1 PLSGLTVTIP
11 RATLARLAGDDA
23 ERALELPEARLELAP
38 ARLDDLV
45 LDPVTRGRLYAWAMR
60 LTPLVVTGPRGV
72 GRTTA
77 ARAAF
82 AAAELPTVTV
92 TLDGAD
98 DLASRVLAARREARW
113 SGAGLVIRIPEAWRP
128 RDSTMLWST
137 LAGVAAPIAIVA
149 TAEHAES
156 LAVHA
161 PLEPMTVALGRP
173 DLVQR
178 ARLWQALVPDGVLS
192 PGDRDELA
200 ARYEFSASAISRTIR
215 RAAVDRLGKDEL
227 HAAAR
232 AIGSANISTIAQPL
246 PLVYTRED
254 LVLPPR
260 MLGELDLA
268 IAWIRYKRHIYDTW
282 GFGRRIALGRGLTA
296 LFAGPPGT
304 GKTMTAQVL
313 ARELGLDL
321 YRVDLS
327 RVMSKYIGET
337 EKNLSRLFDEA
348 QASGAALLFD
358 EADALFGKRSE
369 SRDAHDR
376 YANIEIGYLLQRM
389 EEHEGVA
396 ILATNRVGDLDEAFL
411 RRFHFLLDFPM
422 PDASYRLR
430 LWHGML
436 PREVE
441 RAPDLDLGPLAA
453 TYELSGGEIRN
464 CVLAAAYMAAAEGTC
479 VRFDHLE
486 RGLRREL
493 GKTGR
498 IVVAPRRRT
507 IEEEV

>member
-1 PLSGLTVTIP
+1 LSTVSV
-11 RATLARLAGDDA
+11 
-23 ERALELPEARLELAP
+23 ALEGP
-38 ARLDDLV
+38 DDL
-45 LDPVTRGRLYAWAMR
+45 GSRL
-60 LTPLVVTGPRGV
+60 
-72 GRTTA
+72 
-77 ARAAF
+77 
-82 AAAELPTVTV
+82 
-92 TLDGAD
+92 
-98 DLASRVLAARREARW
+98 LAVRREARW
-113 SGAGLVIRIPEAWRP
+113 AGAGIIIQIPEDWRA
-128 RDSTMLWST
+128 RDSALLWVA
-137 LAGVAAPIAIVA
+137 LAGIDAPIAIV
-149 TAEHAES
+149 TVAEHADS
-156 LAVHA
+156 IAIHA
-161 PLEPMTVALGRP
+161 PEEPMTVALGRP
-173 DLVQR
+173 DLVRR
-178 ARLWQALVPDGVLS
+178 AQLWQTLLPDGVLS
-192 PGDRDELA
+192 AGDRDELA
-200 ARYEFSASAISRTIR
+200 ARYEFSPRAISRTIR
-215 RAAVDRLGKDEL
+215 RAAIDRLGKAEL

-268 IAWIRYKRHIYDTW
+268 IAWIRYKRKIYDAW

-313 ARELGLDL
+313 ARDLGLDL

-376 YANIEIGYLLQRM
+376 YANLEIGYLLQRM

-430 LWHGML
+430 LWNGML
-436 PREVE
+436 PREVD

-479 VRFDHLE
+479 VRIDHLE

-498 IVVAPRRRT
+498 IVVAPRRRS
-507 IEEEV
+507 IDEEV